1 MINFED
7 LSPEDK
13 ARILAQAREE
23 IEKENIAKNATAMY
37 AMKKKE
43 LTDNTVQEIIDTL
56 RIKKGPEATKCR
68 DRFVHM
74 ANYLYALNRPA
85 TNRNGSNVAK
95 ITTAEDWVLFQN
107 ICKNVHECMVHS
119 VKYHNIM

>member
-13 ARILAQAREE
+13 ARILEQARQQIDE
-23 IEKENIAKNATAMY
+23 ENIRKNAIAMY

-43 LTDNTVQEIIDTL
+43 LTDNIITEMANTL
-56 RIKKGPEATKCR
+56 RLKPGPAVSKCR

-74 ANYLYALNRPA
+74 SNYLYALNRPA
-85 TNRNGSNVAK
+85 TNRGGSNVAR
-95 ITTAEDWVLFQN
+95 ITTAEDWELFKD
-107 ICKNVHECMVHS
+107 ICKKVHECMVHC
-119 VKYHNIM
+119 VKYDNL